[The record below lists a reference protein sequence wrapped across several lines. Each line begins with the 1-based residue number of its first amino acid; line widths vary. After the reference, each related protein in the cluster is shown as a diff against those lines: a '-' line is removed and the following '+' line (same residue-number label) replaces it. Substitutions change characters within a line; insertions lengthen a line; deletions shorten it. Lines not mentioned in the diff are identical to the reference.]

1 MPYHCP
7 ICKKEMPYM
16 ERYPKMLCI
25 ECSKQT
31 KDAKGRELEFYNTHP
46 LGGGFG
52 ARYKDTKEKYDS
64 HLCYINGIECWAD
77 EARFGGIV
85 VEIK

>member
-1 MPYHCP
+1 
-7 ICKKEMPYM
+7 M

-25 ECSKQT
+25 ECSQLA
-31 KDAKGRELEFYNTHP
+31 KDHEGRDLEFYNTHP

-52 ARYKDTKEKYDS
+52 ARYKDTEEPYDS
-64 HLCYINGIECWAD
+64 HTCYVNGVKCHVD

-85 VEIK
+85 VEVDE